1 MATQSDG
8 LLILIDSLLE
18 IIGVVSLI
26 TWLIE
31 ASSSELYVIHDQ
43 KCFPPAEARHL
54 VAMFFEFTIA
64 MVYPT
69 THGMIFP
76 YMALIPR
83 LY

>member
-54 VAMFFEFTIA
+54 VGMFFEFTIA

-69 THGMIFP
+69 TYGMIFP

>member
-1 MATQSDG
+1 MATQSDS

-43 KCFPPAEARHL
+43 KCFPPAEARHW
-54 VAMFFEFTIA
+54 
-64 MVYPT
+64 
-69 THGMIFP
+69 
-76 YMALIPR
+76 
-83 LY
+83 

>member
-31 ASSSELYVIHDQ
+31 LCSSELYVIQ
-43 KCFPPAEARHL
+43 GL
-54 VAMFFEFTIA
+54 QTW
-64 MVYPT
+64 
-69 THGMIFP
+69 
-76 YMALIPR
+76 
-83 LY
+83 

>member
-1 MATQSDG
+1 MATQSDS

-43 KCFPPAEARHL
+43 KCFPLAEARHW
-54 VAMFFEFTIA
+54 
-64 MVYPT
+64 
-69 THGMIFP
+69 
-76 YMALIPR
+76 
-83 LY
+83 